1 MTRQFQLLADQ
12 AFSRTAGAPL
22 VGGNAVRLL
31 KDGCEN
37 YPSWLDAIRSAQ
49 HWIHFET
56 YILHED
62 KIGKVFAEAL
72 CERARAGVKVRL
84 LIDWLGNIMKTSP
97 KFWRMLRQAGV
108 EARSFGYPTIDSPL
122 GWVSRDHRKSLII
135 DGRFA
140 FVSGLCV
147 GDDWT
152 DDGHEAQRD
161 TGVMIQGPAVADVE
175 AAFAESWATTGEH
188 VPIEE
193 LPPANLIP
201 PAGNVSLRVIA
212 TMPSTLGV
220 FKLDQL
226 VASVARETLWVTDAY
241 FVGVSAYI
249 NALIAASKDGVD
261 VRLLVPGTVDVFGVG
276 AMSRAGFRALL
287 DGGVRIFEWNGVM
300 LHAKTAVADGR
311 WARVGS
317 TNANITSWFG
327 NWELDVAVEDE
338 KFGAEMQ
345 AMFERD
351 LENSTEVVLK
361 SRKLTSIGPGQ
372 VERRRFPRVPI
383 DEWRYRG
390 RSTTRAAAAG
400 AIRMGRT
407 LGAAITKRREV
418 GAAEAYNLFWSSLI
432 FLGLGLLAF
441 KYPKAIAIPIA
452 VLAVW
457 FAVAGLVQSWR
468 LYRRETIEPVEDSR
482 DVVEAGKHRHA

>member
-1 MTRQFQLLADQ
+1 MHRPLRLLADQ
-12 AFSRTAGAPL
+12 AFARTAGAPL
-22 VGGNAVRLL
+22 VEGNAVRLL

-37 YPSWLDAIRSAQ
+37 FPAWLDAIKTAQ

-72 CERARAGVKVRL
+72 CERARAGVRVRL
-84 LIDWLGNIMKTSP
+84 LIDWFGNMMKTSP
-97 KFWRMLRQAGV
+97 GFWRRLRLAGV

-122 GWVSRDHRKSLII
+122 GWVSRDHRKSLVI
-135 DGRFA
+135 DGRVA

-161 TGVMIQGPAVADVE
+161 TGVMIQGPAIADIE
-175 AAFAESWATTGEH
+175 AAFAESWATTGPV
-188 VPIEE
+188 VPAHE
-193 LPPANLIP
+193 LLTPDQIP
-201 PAGNVSLRVIA
+201 VAGDVALRVIA
-212 TMPSTLGV
+212 TMPATWGV

-249 NALIAASKDGVD
+249 NALIAASRDGVD

-276 AMSRAGFRALL
+276 SMSRAGYRGLL
-287 DGGVRIFEWNGVM
+287 EGGVRIFEWNGVM

-317 TNANITSWFG
+317 TNANLTSWLG
-327 NWELDVAVEDE
+327 NWELDVAVEDANFGQQMMAMYE
-338 KFGAEMQ
+338 K
-345 AMFERD
+345 D
-351 LENSTEVVLK
+351 LANSTEVVLTARRMH
-361 SRKLTSIGPGQ
+361 S
-372 VERRRFPRVPI
+372 VERRKKPRLE
-383 DEWRYRG
+383 DWKTRG
-390 RSTTRAAAAG
+390 RTTRRAAAAG

-407 LGAAITKRREV
+407 LGAALTARREV

-432 FLGLGLLAF
+432 FLIVGVVAF
-441 KYPKAIAIPIA
+441 KWPKAIAMPFA

-457 FAVAGLVQSWR
+457 FALAGLFRAWR
-468 LYRRETIEPVEDSR
+468 LYRRPTRSP
-482 DVVEAGKHRHA
+482 